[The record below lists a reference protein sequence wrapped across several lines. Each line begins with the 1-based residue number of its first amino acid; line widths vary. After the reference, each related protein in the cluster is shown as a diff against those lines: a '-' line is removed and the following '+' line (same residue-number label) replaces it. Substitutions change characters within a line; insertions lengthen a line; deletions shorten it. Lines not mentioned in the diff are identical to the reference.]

1 MAKRVRS
8 LEFGVW
14 SESRETKNVNIRT
27 LFCFFLLSS
36 VFFLALSEAH
46 SQEYSPIEARIVQFV
61 RQIYSEDTDVQIKL
75 NSIPKLKEKVKVK
88 DMSLLKIPDLEG
100 EGICLVELEG
110 AGGKGKSVHVPFKVS
125 MKRKLFVLRQQGKRG
140 DVIRERDITIRETYL
155 HGRGAEYPPSIDDV
169 VGRALKKDVAINTIV
184 TCQILEDPVVIKRGE
199 IVDIVAENKEII
211 VQTKG
216 RTVDKGKMGD
226 MIRVRN
232 MASGKEIQARV
243 TANNAVT
250 VEF

>member
-1 MAKRVRS
+1 
-8 LEFGVW
+8 
-14 SESRETKNVNIRT
+14 
-27 LFCFFLLSS
+27 
-36 VFFLALSEAH
+36 
-46 SQEYSPIEARIVQFV
+46 
-61 RQIYSEDTDVQIKL
+61 
-75 NSIPKLKEKVKVK
+75 
-88 DMSLLKIPDLEG
+88 
-100 EGICLVELEG
+100 
-110 AGGKGKSVHVPFKVS
+110 
-125 MKRKLFVLRQQGKRG
+125 
-140 DVIRERDITIRETYL
+140 L